1 MVKRWGAILLT
12 LGLSSGIGFTAQA
25 GGWERLSNTS
35 PWKGSFV
42 RSDGRT
48 ITITDADPDLLF
60 ISMVSSQELG
70 MACFAPGLY
79 RSFYVNENTENEK
92 WEFSVYTSMSW
103 EEWTLHGPSDKRED
117 QSVREK
123 NKPHSPVFQDH
134 AAYKRLYRNT
144 NFYYL
149 PICLATSSAKFSS
162 FFSRPSPVSKRTKL
176 LSSMLAPFSFATC
189 ATY

>member
-1 MVKRWGAILLT
+1 MDASGSYDPDASGDYYRAPRMTCWE
-12 LGLSSGIGFTAQA
+12 SSGNGTWFFYDARGNKLINGITTD
-25 GGWERLSNTS
+25 GWYT
-35 PWKGSFV
+35 GA
-42 RSDGRT
+42 DGQWR
-48 ITITDADPDLLF
+48 
-60 ISMVSSQELG
+60 QELG
-70 MACFAPGLY
+70 MACFAPGIY

-117 QSVREK
+117 QFVRKK

-162 FFSRPSPVSKRTKL
+162 FFSRPSPVSKRTNL
-176 LSSMLAPFSFATC
+176 LTVILALFSFATC

>member
-1 MVKRWGAILLT
+1 M
-12 LGLSSGIGFTAQA
+12 
-25 GGWERLSNTS
+25 SNTS

-70 MACFAPGLY
+70 MACFAPGIY

-117 QSVREK
+117 QFVREK

-149 PICLATSSAKFSS
+149 PICFATSSAKFSS